1 MKLLFLC
8 KRRPQGRD
16 LLTRPYGR
24 FYHLPRLLARQGHE
38 VTILLGNYKREPD
51 QYDFHDGDRI
61 RWYSVSL
68 AGLNPFHYYR
78 TARNLARD
86 FGPDWIIGFSDTWY
100 GILASHLA
108 PRCGCRS
115 LIDAYDNYESYMP
128 WCKPLHYL
136 WRRAL
141 AGADMVT
148 AAGPQ
153 LAELMRRNR
162 KDNAALILPMAAD
175 PEFIP
180 LNQFDS
186 RKKLKLPQHKKLIG
200 YCGSLHMNRG
210 IEFLFQ
216 LADRIS
222 SIAPEVK
229 IVVSGRKGRG
239 VVIPENIHW
248 LGYLPDGQM
257 PALLNSMDVLLV
269 LNQESSFG
277 KYSYPVKL
285 YEAIQCRVPVVAS
298 DTEPVRWILGEDQR
312 FLARVGDLD
321 EFSVRIISALSLGRT
336 TYNPTD
342 SWENVAMEMEK
353 ILGKK

>member
-24 FYHLPRLLARQGHE
+24 FYHLPLLLARQGHE
-38 VTILLGNYKREPD
+38 VTILLGSYKREPD
-51 QYDFHDGDRI
+51 QYDFHDGDGI

-78 TARNLARD
+78 TAWQLT
-86 FGPDWIIGFSDTWY
+86 GELEPDWIIGFSDTWY
-100 GILASHLA
+100 GIMASHLA
-108 PRCGCRS
+108 RRCGCRS
-115 LIDAYDNYESYMP
+115 LIDAYDNYESYML

-153 LAELMRRNR
+153 LAELMGRNR
-162 KDNAALILPMAAD
+162 KGKAALILPMAAD
-175 PEFIP
+175 PEFVP
-180 LNQFDS
+180 LNQSDS
-186 RKKLKLPQHKKLIG
+186 RKKLELPQHKKLIG
-200 YCGSLHMNRG
+200 YCGSLHMSRG
-210 IEFLFQ
+210 IDFLFQ
-216 LADRIS
+216 LAERIG
-222 SIAPEVK
+222 SIAPEVE
-229 IVVSGRKGRG
+229 IVVSGRKGKG
-239 VVIPENIHW
+239 VVFPENIHW
-248 LGYLPDGQM
+248 LGYLPDEQM

-269 LNQESSFG
+269 LNRESSFG

-298 DTEPVRWILGEDQR
+298 DTEPVRWILGGDQR
-312 FLARVGDLD
+312 FLATVGDLNK
-321 EFSVRIISALSLGRT
+321 FSARIISSLSLGRT
-336 TYNPTD
+336 TYNL
-342 SWENVAMEMEK
+342 SSCWENVATEMEN
-353 ILGKK
+353 ILSRK